1 MQAARD
7 VPICD
12 IQRFSVH
19 DGPGIRTTI
28 FFKGC
33 PLACQWCHNPETISF
48 HNELVFSVSDC
59 IGCGDCVPACSKFAL
74 ALHKGHIRVD
84 FAACDGCMR
93 CTELCPSGALKPAA
107 RPCSSEALLAEVLRD
122 FNYYGE
128 DGGITLSGGE
138 PLIHVAF
145 LKEFLPKA
153 KAAGLH
159 VVAETAGHWA
169 YEQLVP
175 VLEHVGLFL
184 FDVKMVDGQ
193 RHREYTGRSN
203 ARILQNLRRLLAEGR
218 DVRVRMPL
226 VPGRNID
233 SDNLTSTAKLIASL
247 GLSTITLLPYHS
259 LGEGK
264 LAKIGG
270 RVRPL
275 GLRPPAPEEIAHAR
289 SVFESC
295 GVQVEPAAQDAPASH
310 AASA

>member
-1 MQAARD
+1 MQTARG
-7 VPICD
+7 VSICD

-48 HNELVFSVSDC
+48 QNELVFSVSDC
-59 IGCGDCVPACSKFAL
+59 IGCGDCVPVCSKSAL
-74 ALHKGHIRVD
+74 GLCKGRIRVEYS
-84 FAACDGCMR
+84 ACDGCMR

-107 RPCSSEALLAEVLRD
+107 RPYSSEALLAEVLRD

-138 PLIHVAF
+138 PLVHVEF
-145 LKEFLPKA
+145 LKEFLPQA
-153 KAAGLH
+153 KAADLH

-175 VLEHVGLFL
+175 VLDHVDLFL
-184 FDVKMVDGQ
+184 FDVKTFDGQ

-203 ARILQNLRRLLAEGR
+203 ARILRNLRRLLADGR
-218 DVRVRMPL
+218 DVQVRMPL
-226 VPGRNID
+226 VPGRNAD
-233 SDNLTSTAKLIASL
+233 GENLTSTARLMASL
-247 GLSTITLLPYHS
+247 GLSAITLLPYHS

-275 GLRPPAPEEIAHAR
+275 GLRPPAPEEIARATAA
-289 SVFESC
+289 FESC
-295 GVQVEPAAQDAPASH
+295 GVQVEPAVQDPPASH